1 MIRTDELARR
11 IIMLRRQKGLTQN
24 TLAQRMGVTSQ
35 AVSKWE
41 TGRALPDLSRID
53 ELADVLG
60 VAVTFLLWGDDRES
74 TNSANRDAIS

>member
-1 MIRTDELARR
+1 MIHTDELAGR
-11 IIMLRRQKGLTQN
+11 IMILRRQKGLTQN

-60 VAVTFLLWGDDRES
+60 VAVTYLLWGDDRKS

>member
-60 VAVTFLLWGDDRES
+60 VAVTYLLWGDDQEQKGS
-74 TNSANRDAIS
+74 VNRDAIS